1 MKNEQAL
8 REAPAGKL
16 LIQLCIPT
24 IVVML
29 VIVVYN
35 MADIFF
41 MGKTGDTNQ
50 VAAISMSSPIFSILQ
65 GIGTLIGGG
74 GCIAISMALGKKEM
88 EQIKKFSSFCCYAA
102 LALGLVFA
110 VAVNLFMEPV
120 IRMLGVSSQVAG
132 YAEQYIRI
140 LSLGAP
146 AVLFSNV
153 YANLVRAD
161 GAAVQSMIANGVG
174 TVANII
180 LDPILILGFDMGIT
194 GAAVATVLGNVFSSI
209 YLVYYVI
216 RRQKNYSLRL
226 SDFTLKSAVSL
237 HVMALGV
244 PMAVSTLLMS
254 FSSVFSNRLLVSY
267 GDIVI
272 AANGVSSK
280 AGMLIGM
287 IAMGVCMG
295 IQPAISYN
303 YGSGDLKR
311 MKHIIKV
318 TGMVTIVIGSILT
331 VLCFVFRNQF
341 IGAFMADE
349 ELIGYGQKLII
360 GGLVTGPVCG
370 LYQLSTSF
378 LQSTGKTSYA
388 TLVSLLRQGLVYLP
402 VIYLMNSLFGLNG
415 LIFAAAVSDIISILI
430 GGGLSLRWNHQI
442 SEIRIRQTATPASA
456 GKA

>member
-1 MKNEQAL
+1 MGGMNMKNEQAL
-8 REAPAGKL
+8 QEAPAGKL
-16 LIQLCIPT
+16 LLQLCIPT

-41 MGKTGDTNQ
+41 MGKTGDTDQ
-50 VAAISMSSPIFSILQ
+50 VAAISMSSPIFSVLQ
-65 GIGTLIGGG
+65 GIGTLLGGG

-88 EQIKKFSSFCCYAA
+88 EHIKKVSSFCCYAA

-110 VAVNLFMEPV
+110 VIVNIFMAPI

-132 YAEQYIRI
+132 FAEQYIRI
-140 LSLGAP
+140 LALGAP
-146 AVLFSNV
+146 AVLFANV

-180 LDPILILGFDMGIT
+180 LDPILILGFHMGIT
-194 GAAVATVLGNVFSSI
+194 GAAIATVMGNVLSSV
-209 YLVYYVI
+209 YLVYYVM
-216 RRQKNYSLRL
+216 RRQKNYSLRP
-226 SDFTLKSAVSL
+226 SDFTLKPAISL

-254 FSSVFSNRLLVSY
+254 FCHVFSNRLMASY

-287 IAMGVCMG
+287 IAMGICMG
-295 IQPAISYN
+295 MQPAISYN
-303 YGSGDLKR
+303 YGAGDLKR
-311 MKHIIKV
+311 MNHIIKV
-318 TGMVTIVIGSILT
+318 TGAVTVVTGSILT
-331 VLCFVFRNQF
+331 LFCFIFRDQF
-341 IGAFMADE
+341 IGAFIANE
-349 ELIGYGQKLII
+349 ELISYGQKLII

-402 VIYLMNSLFGLNG
+402 MIYLMNSLFGLDG
-415 LIFAAAVSDIISILI
+415 LIFAGAVSDVISILI
-430 GGGLSLRWNHQI
+430 GGGLSLRWNRQ
-442 SEIRIRQTATPASA
+442 IRISAETCPA
-456 GKA
+456 